1 MWQKYLNEVLFDSSI
16 ILALLIVA
24 TIGKGAYDL
33 FTSGHLYLW
42 KYPLSH
48 IHEMLGSVI
57 FFAIVELISLA
68 LKHQKKS

>member
-1 MWQKYLNEVLFDSSI
+1 MWRKYINEVLFDSSI
-16 ILALLIVA
+16 ILVLLIVA

-33 FTSGHLYLW
+33 FSSGHLYLW
-42 KYPLSH
+42 KYTLSL
-48 IHEMLGSVI
+48 IHEMLGTVI

>member
-1 MWQKYLNEVLFDSSI
+1 MWRKYLSEVLFDSSI
-16 ILALLIVA
+16 ILVLLIVA

-42 KYPLSH
+42 KYTLSL
-48 IHEMLGSVI
+48 IHEMLGTI
-57 FFAIVELISLA
+57 LFFAIVELISMA